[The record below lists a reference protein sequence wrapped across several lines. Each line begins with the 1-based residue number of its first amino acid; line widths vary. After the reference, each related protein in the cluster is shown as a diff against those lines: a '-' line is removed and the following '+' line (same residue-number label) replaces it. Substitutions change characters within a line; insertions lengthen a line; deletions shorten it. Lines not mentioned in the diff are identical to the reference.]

1 MCRHIFCLLKVSD
14 IICHYSACLLKFR
27 DPYMQ
32 DFRQGFKCK
41 WFILEFIS
49 GVKKSNK
56 IANQIRRFLSI
67 KLPWKFNHTKELMNQ
82 CRKCALE
89 LSHPRNKQIK
99 VFLKKFCTPVLAITP
114 RGKLISRSKLLL
126 AYHLSRSNN
135 PNSERKQRNESASSC
150 LVFTEVLKVGWYR
163 QSTRALTNFLL

>member
-1 MCRHIFCLLKVSD
+1 
-14 IICHYSACLLKFR
+14 
-27 DPYMQ
+27 
-32 DFRQGFKCK
+32 
-41 WFILEFIS
+41 
-49 GVKKSNK
+49 
-56 IANQIRRFLSI
+56 
-67 KLPWKFNHTKELMNQ
+67 MNQ

-135 PNSERKQRNESASSC
+135 PNSERKQRNESASSW
-150 LVFTEVLKVGWYR
+150 LVFTEVKMLMITLYAEQKKRHRCIEQSFRLCGRRRGWDVSR
-163 QSTRALTNFLL
+163 EQH

>member
-1 MCRHIFCLLKVSD
+1 
-14 IICHYSACLLKFR
+14 
-27 DPYMQ
+27 
-32 DFRQGFKCK
+32 
-41 WFILEFIS
+41 
-49 GVKKSNK
+49 
-56 IANQIRRFLSI
+56 
-67 KLPWKFNHTKELMNQ
+67 MNQ
-82 CRKCALE
+82 YRKCALE

-99 VFLKKFCTPVLAITP
+99 VFLKKFCTPVLEITP

-135 PNSERKQRNESASSC
+135 PNSERKQRNESASSW